1 MQTSDLTWVAMDAL
15 DEKYQ
20 GQNSPSELPPV
31 MALCFNL
38 YLCAGFPFC
47 RFMSGSLNGNE

>member
-38 YLCAGFPFC
+38 YLCAGFPFY